1 MNEIWLSIK
10 SWTQRLILAALVI
23 YAGVFVYKNSQQP
36 VSFWYWYDHSRSTT
50 VFILTA
56 GAFAAGIIFTILLS
70 TALKTLKQIR
80 ELRSRSRH
88 EKMERDLEE
97 MKAKAAMLQT
107 RPAGSAGSS
116 PANDRR

>member
-10 SWTQRLILAALVI
+10 SWAQRLVLAALVI

-36 VSFWYWYDHSRSTT
+36 VSFWYWYNHSRSTT

-56 GAFAAGIIFTILLS
+56 AAFAAGMIFMVLLS
-70 TALKTLKQIR
+70 TAIKTLRQIR
-80 ELRSRSRH
+80 DLRSRSRH
-88 EKMERDLEE
+88 EKMERELAD

-107 RPAGSAGSS
+107 RAVADQTPSQEA
-116 PANDRR
+116 D